1 MKNQKLW
8 PFFPFEF
15 YQVLNVLNELEQS
28 FGDTQPI
35 KVLSSQVNN
44 AQVMN
49 GERERSFLQHSMDF
63 VISFLSSKTFFW
75 SAF

>member
-15 YQVLNVLNELEQS
+15 YQVLNVLNVLNGLEQS

-49 GERERSFLQHSMDF
+49 GERDLIFATLDGLRDQFL
-63 VISFLSSKTFFW
+63 VK
-75 SAF
+75 